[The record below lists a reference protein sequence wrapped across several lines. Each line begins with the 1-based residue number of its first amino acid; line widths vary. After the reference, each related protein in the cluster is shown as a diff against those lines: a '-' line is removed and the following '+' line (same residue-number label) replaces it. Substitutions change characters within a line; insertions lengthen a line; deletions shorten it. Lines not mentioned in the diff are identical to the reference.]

1 MRVVVIKFSNFL
13 DYTLKLG
20 HKKFWK
26 LDRNVLK
33 EDLGTFRGGILENR
47 ELESRWSNIAKRS
60 SQNEINKF
68 KTSNKK
74 LRKWK
79 WWSSRNLKV
88 NLSKW
93 DTRSSENWKKNVLK
107 EDLGTFRGGM
117 LENRELKSR
126 RSNIA
131 KRYS

>member
-1 MRVVVIKFSNFL
+1 M
-13 DYTLKLG
+13 G

-26 LDRNVLK
+26 LARNFLK
-33 EDLGTFRGGILENR
+33 EDYRIFSSGMQENR

-60 SQNEINKF
+60 SQNEIIKF

-74 LRKWK
+74 LRMWK
-79 WWSSRNLKV
+79 WRSSRNLKV
-88 NLSKW
+88 KLSKW

-117 LENRELKSR
+117 LENRELKSG

>member
-1 MRVVVIKFSNFL
+1 M
-13 DYTLKLG
+13 
-20 HKKFWK
+20 
-26 LDRNVLK
+26 DRNVLK

-60 SQNEINKF
+60 SQNEIIKF

-74 LRKWK
+74 LRMWK
-79 WWSSRNLKV
+79 WRSSRNLKV
-88 NLSKW
+88 KLSKW
-93 DTRSSENWKKNVLK
+93 DTRSSENWKKNFLN

>member
-1 MRVVVIKFSNFL
+1 M
-13 DYTLKLG
+13 G

-26 LDRNVLK
+26 LDINVLK
-33 EDLGTFRGGILENR
+33 EDYGSFRGGMLENR

-79 WWSSRNLKV
+79 WWSSSNLKV
-88 NLSKW
+88 KLSKW